1 MIIAEIGNNHEG
13 SFKVAKKMILA
24 AYKAGVDAVKFQT
37 FKTENYVNISEKKRF
52 SRLKKFELSKSEFV
66 KLSIYA
72 KQKGLLFISTPFDL
86 ESANFLKD
94 IVDYFK
100 ISSGDNNYYQLI
112 EKVLSY
118 KKPTIISCGLLN
130 DKGISTLLNHI
141 KRKKFPLKKITLM
154 HCVSSYPV
162 PPSEANLNAITYMKK
177 KFKLNIGYSDHTVGI
192 SAAIIAKN
200 LEQVL

>member
-1 MIIAEIGNNHEG
+1 MRDLL
-13 SFKVAKKMILA
+13 KLQKKNDFST
-24 AYKAGVDAVKFQT
+24 YKAGVDAVKFQT

-141 KRKKFPLKKITLM
+141 KRKKFPLKNNSNALCFI
-154 HCVSSYPV
+154 VSCS
-162 PPSEANLNAITYMKK
+162 T
-177 KFKLNIGYSDHTVGI
+177 
-192 SAAIIAKN
+192 
-200 LEQVL
+200 